1 MMPCTECP
9 ETRSKRHTSMDKT
22 GNTFEDGTNK
32 HIKKKEIHQISFAQR
47 AIKFA
52 VWMEVVVWN
61 DGKCDGICLLSVFV
75 LFVPHWQWS
84 SFECQCLA
92 PSPSLATINEKRS
105 QFIFL
110 LSNL

>member
-1 MMPCTECP
+1 MPCTECP

-52 VWMEVVVWN
+52 V
-61 DGKCDGICLLSVFV
+61 
-75 LFVPHWQWS
+75 
-84 SFECQCLA
+84 
-92 PSPSLATINEKRS
+92 
-105 QFIFL
+105 
-110 LSNL
+110 